1 MRPINLTEPMPAR
14 VAIHQVSQWPLWMLA
29 FRPFFLGGGLL
40 AFLSVGYWLLILTGH
55 ASWHLSI
62 PATLWHAHE
71 MLFGFA
77 ATVAVGFILTAAQTW
92 TGKASIKSVPDRFS
106 FSMTI
111 EQKGQQAAA
120 LNAAIVDRTSTI
132 IQALLAMG
140 IDKKAIQSLQVQFNP
155 WIEYANNKRE
165 QKGFILNRTITVTLK
180 DLTHYQQAI
189 DAVLALGVSNINQFN
204 FASSQASENYQMAL
218 NQALINAKQKA
229 SNMANVMG
237 LKIDEVISISEH
249 SMGRA
254 EPMVL
259 QSRQIKAADSYQPGE
274 MSTHARVKVVF
285 ALKNS

>member
-1 MRPINLTEPMPAR
+1 MRIFWL
-14 VAIHQVSQWPLWMLA
+14 II
-29 FRPFFLGGGLL
+29 
-40 AFLSVGYWLLILTGH
+40 LSVVI
-55 ASWHLSI
+55 ANSD
-62 PATLWHAHE
+62 ATESVDL
-71 MLFGFA
+71 
-77 ATVAVGFILTAAQTW
+77 QTR
-92 TGKASIKSVPDRFS
+92 TIEVSGKASIKSVPDRFS

-274 MSTHARVKVVF
+274 MSTHAGVKVVF